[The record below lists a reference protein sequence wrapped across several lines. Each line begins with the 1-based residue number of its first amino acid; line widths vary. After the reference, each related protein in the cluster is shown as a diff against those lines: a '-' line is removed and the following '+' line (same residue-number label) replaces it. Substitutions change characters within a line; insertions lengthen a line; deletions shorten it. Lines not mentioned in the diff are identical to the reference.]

1 MNFIQRPVADPLG
14 SASPAPTLSTPP
26 DAVPALRQAGP
37 RRLALHGL
45 SVWGVYLHDLV
56 LAVAAMAATLLVRYQ
71 FEPIATPYDRVWQAS
86 ATFAVICAAVF
97 PLFRLHRTLWRF
109 TALND
114 VVRIAQAA
122 AVSVLLLLPALFLL
136 TRLNEFPRTALF
148 VAVPVVVVF
157 LSFGRLVT
165 QAWMHGEIRSA
176 FRFENRSAPHAVV
189 VGATAAV
196 SAYLT
201 ALRRDR
207 KAPLRIAGVVALDEV
222 QRGRMLQGAEVLGGL
237 ADLPRILRNFTDADL
252 RPPQIVVA
260 EPRPS
265 RAMLE
270 AVVAAAGEA
279 GARVARIRDSA
290 GGTVAPLEAADLLD
304 RPPRKLDLSRARA
317 LIADKRVLVTGAG
330 GTIGSELVRQALELE
345 PANLVLMDS
354 SEFNLYAIDQ
364 ALIEAAAPPI
374 WNAAL
379 NDVRDPEGLR
389 ALFEREK
396 PHVVLHAAALKHVPL
411 MEINPCEAVL
421 TNIGGAINIAR
432 LAREHCQALVFIST
446 DKAVNPTNVMGAT
459 KRIAERCV
467 HAIARGGKAR
477 VAVVRFGNVLGST
490 GSVVPLFE
498 RQIAA
503 GGPVTVTHPEME
515 RYFMTVQ
522 EAASLVLQTGAL
534 PAECAG
540 EEGCLYVL
548 DMGEAVTIDHL
559 ARQLIRLHGLR
570 PDIDIP
576 IVYSGL
582 RPGEKLYEE
591 IFYDGE
597 AVQATAADGVWAASD
612 RAQSWSELECPVGE
626 LIEAARRRDDKAVL
640 ALLQALEPAFRPA
653 ANGG

>member
-1 MNFIQRPVADPLG
+1 
-14 SASPAPTLSTPP
+14 
-26 DAVPALRQAGP
+26 
-37 RRLALHGL
+37 
-45 SVWGVYLHDLV
+45 
-56 LAVAAMAATLLVRYQ
+56 
-71 FEPIATPYDRVWQAS
+71 
-86 ATFAVICAAVF
+86 
-97 PLFRLHRTLWRF
+97 
-109 TALND
+109 
-114 VVRIAQAA
+114 
-122 AVSVLLLLPALFLL
+122 
-136 TRLNEFPRTALF
+136 
-148 VAVPVVVVF
+148 
-157 LSFGRLVT
+157 
-165 QAWMHGEIRSA
+165 
-176 FRFENRSAPHAVV
+176 
-189 VGATAAV
+189 
-196 SAYLT
+196 
-201 ALRRDR
+201 
-207 KAPLRIAGVVALDEV
+207 
-222 QRGRMLQGAEVLGGL
+222 
-237 ADLPRILRNFTDADL
+237 
-252 RPPQIVVA
+252 
-260 EPRPS
+260 
-265 RAMLE
+265 MLE

-389 ALFEREK
+389 TLFEREK

-432 LAREHCQALVFIST
+432 LAREHCEALVFIST

-612 RAQSWSELECPVGE
+612 RAQSWSELEGPVGE